1 VNVMDRRPRILIV
14 DDEPVMRT
22 ITQTVLAQHEFEVN
36 VAESAEEALSLMQAG
51 EGPDLVLLDVLMPGM
66 NGFEMCRLLRHQE
79 RFQHLPII
87 MLTALDDQAS
97 IDQAYRC
104 GATDFITKPLNMALL
119 PHRVRYL
126 LRSARTYKELVDSQ
140 KILINTQHIAQLGNW
155 EMDGRGT
162 VIAASRQYLDII
174 GAADVPVDA
183 AHLFSRVHHEDQAM
197 LRKARASL
205 QAGRAYRLDY
215 RLRSLT
221 DDNACFHV
229 HETAFPTLDE
239 QGAVCGSSGFTQD
252 ITLRVAQEERI
263 RKLAWHDAV
272 TGLNNRSRL
281 VELIERDIE
290 GSSAGASEPPYM
302 AALFIHIDSLR
313 DISSISG
320 QEVADAAMK
329 VLAGRLKGILETPP
343 SCCSGLR
350 CCTQSAKLARY
361 DEQSFVIVLPGSQGR
376 EQLHC
381 FADAIVASI
390 AQPMVLLGEEFLIR
404 NSIGIAFYPEDA
416 ADTLELLRRAMLVA
430 THAANAEEHA
440 LVSFF
445 DPQHDREAAQ
455 RMILERGLRQAVEQG
470 GQLQPYF
477 QPKIA
482 AASGELVGAEVLLR
496 WQHPEMGMI
505 SPVNFIP
512 LAEETGLIHPI
523 SEWLLDAVCRQLS
536 DWLADGHALASVS
549 INLSAESFFE
559 RGLVELIDEVL
570 ARHGIPPGLLIVEL
584 TESVLMRDAE
594 AARRVIDAL
603 RGLGVRIALDD
614 FGTGFSS
621 LGYLNRFVID
631 EIKIDRSFITDLAS
645 DRTERALVQAVI
657 DLGHA
662 LGLKVV
668 AEGVETAEQAALLRR
683 MGCDIFQGFLFARPM
698 PATEFIACQL
708 PVVAEAV
715 EQ

>member
-1 VNVMDRRPRILIV
+1 MDRRPRILIV

-22 ITQTVLAQHEFEVN
+22 ITQTVLAQHEFEVS
-36 VAESAEEALSLMQAG
+36 VAESAEEALQLMQAG
-51 EGPDLVLLDVLMPGM
+51 EVPDLVLLDVLMPGI
-66 NGFEMCRLLRHQE
+66 NGFEMCRLLRHQD

-104 GATDFITKPLNMALL
+104 GATDFITKPLNMPLL

-126 LRSARTYKELVDSQ
+126 LRSARTYKELIDSQ

-183 AHLFSRVHHEDQAM
+183 ARLFGRVHHEDQAM

-215 RLRSLT
+215 RLRSLN
-221 DDNACFHV
+221 DDNECFHV

-239 QGAVCGSSGFTQD
+239 QGGVCGSSGFTQD
-252 ITLRVAQEERI
+252 ITQRVAQEERI
-263 RKLAWHDAV
+263 RKLAWHDGV

-281 VELIERDIE
+281 IELLERDIE
-290 GSSAGASEPPYM
+290 GASEPQYM

-313 DISSISG
+313 DISSVSG

-329 VLAGRLKGILETPP
+329 VLAGRLKGVLETPP

-350 CCTQSAKLARY
+350 CHAQSAKLARY

-381 FADAIVASI
+381 FADAIVGVI

-404 NSIGIAFYPEDA
+404 TSIGIAFYPEDG
-416 ADTLELLRRAMLVA
+416 ADTHELLRRAMLVA
-430 THAANAEEHA
+430 THAANPEEHA
-440 LVSFF
+440 LVNFF

-455 RMILERGLRQAVEQG
+455 RMILERSLRQAVEQG

-477 QPKIA
+477 QPKISA
-482 AASGELVGAEVLLR
+482 GSGELVGAEVLLR
-496 WQHPEMGMI
+496 WQHPEMGMV

-512 LAEETGLIHPI
+512 LAEESGLIHPI
-523 SEWLLDAVCRQLS
+523 SEWLLDVVCRQLA
-536 DWLADGHALASVS
+536 DWLADGQALASVS

-559 RGLVELIDEVL
+559 RGLVELIDEAL

-603 RGLGVRIALDD
+603 RALGVRIALDD

-621 LGYLNRFVID
+621 LGYLNRFAID

-698 PATEFIACQL
+698 PAAEFIAFQPPL
-708 PVVAEAV
+708 AAEAP
-715 EQ
+715 QQ